1 MTGRQGQAADHE
13 EAPLP
18 PQASLEL
25 IEREGRQVG
34 RQLGI
39 DPAPIFG
46 LWGVAWLLGWGAIYL
61 ASPGA
66 LGPLLPMWA
75 AGVALGVLYAAAIAL
90 PIVRGVQAG
99 RGVSGP
105 SRVVGAMYGWSWT
118 LGFCA
123 LTAINI
129 GLMQHDLSE
138 DTVSLLWSG
147 SATLVIGL
155 LYLAG
160 GTLWCDRVQYLLG
173 VWMLLTAA
181 GSVFAGV
188 PGDFAVL
195 ALAGGGGFLVQ
206 CAYYLLVRR
215 AELP

>member
-1 MTGRQGQAADHE
+1 MTGRQGADADNE
-13 EAPLP
+13 EASLP

-25 IEREGRQVG
+25 IEREGRQAC
-34 RQLGI
+34 RQLGV

-61 ASPGA
+61 ASPGGP
-66 LGPLLPMWA
+66 GPLLPMWA
-75 AGVALGVLYAAAIAL
+75 AGVILGVLYAAAIVL

-123 LTAINI
+123 LTAINV
-129 GLMQHDLSE
+129 GLMQHGLSD

-147 SATLVIGL
+147 TASLVIGL

-160 GTLWCDRVQYLLG
+160 GMLWRDRVQYLLG

-206 CAYYLLVRR
+206 CAYYLLVRH
-215 AELP
+215 AEPS